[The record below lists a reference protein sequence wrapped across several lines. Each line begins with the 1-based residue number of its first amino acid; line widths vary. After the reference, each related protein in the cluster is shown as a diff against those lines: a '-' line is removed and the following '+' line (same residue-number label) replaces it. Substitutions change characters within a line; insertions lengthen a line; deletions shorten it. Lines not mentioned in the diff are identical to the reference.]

1 MLEIKILQQ
10 KIKELDADKKEI
22 SARLISDNNGA
33 FRTPSV
39 KCHLTQATGRIDYKR
54 LIEDKDIPVHEV
66 EGYRSEGDTRIYTRI
81 VEDKNG

>member
-1 MLEIKILQQ
+1 M
-10 KIKELDADKKEI
+10 
-22 SARLISDNNGA
+22 
-33 FRTPSV
+33 

-54 LIEDKDIPVHEV
+54 LIEDKAIPVHEV